1 VRSHFWHIPGVANIS
16 TGSHTIQTTYG
27 DVLKKLGQGGIDPPV
42 SLKSDKSSSV
52 ITSLVRL
59 RGGAT
64 GTVRGGATGTARGG
78 GIGTALGGGTGTVTG
93 MGNSSGIGTPVYY
106 TKHALHTRCCIKY
119 ECMHTKK
126 TGQAR
131 YYMLEGGR

>member
-1 VRSHFWHIPGVANIS
+1 MRSHFWHIPGVANIS

-27 DVLKKLGQGGIDPPV
+27 DALKKLGQGGIDPPV

-78 GIGTALGGGTGTVTG
+78 GIGTALGGGREQSREWEIPRVLAHLC
-93 MGNSSGIGTPVYY
+93 ITPN
-106 TKHALHTRCCIKY
+106 
-119 ECMHTKK
+119 MHYI
-126 TGQAR
+126 QDVV
-131 YYMLEGGR
+131 